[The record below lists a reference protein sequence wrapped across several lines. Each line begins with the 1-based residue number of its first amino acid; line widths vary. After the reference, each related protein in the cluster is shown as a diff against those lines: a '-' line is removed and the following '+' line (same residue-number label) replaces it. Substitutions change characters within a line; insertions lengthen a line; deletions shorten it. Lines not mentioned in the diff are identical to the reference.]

1 MVGRVRAE
9 IKQRRPFRLREEEAF
24 VALLRTADVLLQ
36 GVAET
41 LKPLGLSPTQ
51 YNVLRILRG
60 AEPTG
65 LACREIGER
74 MITRDPDVTRLLDRL
89 EDRGL
94 VARARSHKD
103 RRVITTR
110 ITDDGLQILGTLDA
124 PIGDLHTRQLG
135 HLTAAQLRTL
145 IELLEE
151 ARNNARHL
159 QGVPASIL
167 LPAPPDVGRADRTR
181 KGGQQ

>member
-1 MVGRVRAE
+1 MTGHVRAE
-9 IKQRRPFRLREEEAF
+9 IKQKKPVRLREEEAF
-24 VALLRTADVLLQ
+24 VNLLRTADVLMQ

-65 LACREIGER
+65 LVCREIGER

-94 VARARSHKD
+94 VARTRGRED
-103 RRVITTR
+103 RRVIITR
-110 ITDDGLQILGTLDA
+110 ITDDGLQVVGKLET
-124 PIGDLHTRQLG
+124 PIADLHARQLG
-135 HLTAAQLRTL
+135 HLGAARLRTL
-145 IELLEE
+145 IDLLEQ
-151 ARNNARHL
+151 ARSR
-159 QGVPASIL
+159 V
-167 LPAPPDVGRADRTR
+167 R
-181 KGGQQ
+181 

>member
-1 MVGRVRAE
+1 MTGHVRAE
-9 IKQRRPFRLREEEAF
+9 IKQKKPVRLREEEAF
-24 VALLRTADVLLQ
+24 VNLLRTADVLMQ

-65 LACREIGER
+65 LVCREIGER

-94 VARARSHKD
+94 VARTRGRED

-110 ITDDGLQILGTLDA
+110 ITDDGLQVVGKLET
-124 PIGDLHTRQLG
+124 PIADLHARQLG
-135 HLTAAQLRTL
+135 HLGAARLRTL
-145 IELLEE
+145 IGLLEQ
-151 ARNNARHL
+151 ARSR
-159 QGVPASIL
+159 V
-167 LPAPPDVGRADRTR
+167 R
-181 KGGQQ
+181 